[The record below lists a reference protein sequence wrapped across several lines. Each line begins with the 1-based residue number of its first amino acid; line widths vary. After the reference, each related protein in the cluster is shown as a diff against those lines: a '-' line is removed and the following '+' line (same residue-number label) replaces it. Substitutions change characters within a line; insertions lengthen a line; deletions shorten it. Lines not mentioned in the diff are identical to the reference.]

1 MKKFDRTT
9 MILAGSLAFILL
21 VSGIS
26 YFIWGNEKEE
36 QVLFFPEFRSG
47 GARGEAR
54 ILPRKDAREQEIEL
68 LVKEIL
74 LGPFDINYTPVAPA
88 DTRIRSLLLRKDTL
102 YIDFSVDIVFKE
114 ASTSLSLEESLEYIS
129 RTIQFNFP
137 GVKKI
142 VYSINGNQLRLSHES
157 TVE

>member
-1 MKKFDRTT
+1 MKQFDRTT
-9 MILAGSLAFILL
+9 VILAGALGFILL

-36 QVLFFPEFRSG
+36 QVLFFPEYRSG

-54 ILPRKDAREQEIEL
+54 ILPRKDTKEQEIKL
-68 LVKEIL
+68 LVKEVL

-88 DTRIRSLLLRKDTL
+88 DTRIRSLLLRKDSL

-114 ASTSLSLEESLEYIS
+114 ATTSLSLEESLEYIS
-129 RTIQFNFP
+129 RSIRFNFP

-142 VYSINGNQLRLSHES
+142 VYSINGNQLQLSRES
-157 TVE
+157 TAE